1 MRIAMWS
8 GPRNLSS
15 AMMYAFGNRHD
26 CEAWDEPFYAAY
38 LAQTGIDHPM
48 RQAILA
54 SQAPHFDAVVERL
67 LATPAKPVQY
77 LKLMTHHMLPDVGLE
92 WAEGY
97 ANVHLLRHPARVI
110 ASYSAKR
117 EAEAITLDDI
127 GFSQAERIYKALP
140 GPIIDSA
147 DIRANPEAMLRAL
160 CESIDLPFDP
170 AMLTWPEGPKSIDG
184 AWAPHWYDAV
194 HRSTGFAAAEG
205 PVPDVAPQH
214 LALLQEAL
222 PIYETLHAARLRL

>member
-15 AMMYAFGNRHD
+15 AMMYAFGNRRD

-38 LAQTGIDHPM
+38 LAQTGIEHPM

-54 SQAPHFDAVVERL
+54 SQAPRFDAVVERL
-67 LATPAKPVQY
+67 LATPAKPIQY

-92 WAEGY
+92 WADGY

-110 ASYSAKR
+110 SSYSAKR

-147 DIRANPEAMLRAL
+147 DIRASPEAMLRAL

-170 AMLTWPEGPKSIDG
+170 AMLTWPEGPKPFDG

-205 PVPDVAPQH
+205 PLPDVAPAH
-214 LALLQEAL
+214 HALLQEAL